1 METGRLETFADGV
14 FAIAATLLI
23 LNVRLI
29 PTADCTVLSCQIL
42 HAWPSYVAYAVSFLT
57 IGIIWVNHHNVMR
70 QIAKADRTFLM
81 ITVLF
86 LMVVAFIPFPTQ
98 LVAEHISGA
107 FDDAQAATVTYGIT
121 LTLTAVG
128 ALDRAARAAEGRTLT
143 KGPRGGGRDLE
154 KIAAHV
160 GDAEGG
166 YLYALGTRPPKDADT
181 RRTIERVLLARSRG
195 EPPERVP
202 RTGKLWS
209 PRYFARRTAW
219 HALDHAWEIEDR
231 LQPND

>member
-23 LNVRLI
+23 LNVQAV
-29 PTADCTVLSCQIL
+29 PTEDCVGDALSCQIV

-70 QIAKADRTFLM
+70 QIARADRTFLM

-121 LTLTAVG
+121 LTLTAVLFN
-128 ALDRAARAAEGRTLT
+128 AVWFYAARGNRLLHADADPRVVRGISRTFLWGPWTYIVLTIVAAISPDLGAVGFALFALFWVIESSVF
-143 KGPRGGGRDLE
+143 GRDQ
-154 KIAAHV
+154 
-160 GDAEGG
+160 
-166 YLYALGTRPPKDADT
+166 
-181 RRTIERVLLARSRG
+181 RTQDV
-195 EPPERVP
+195 EP
-202 RTGKLWS
+202 
-209 PRYFARRTAW
+209 
-219 HALDHAWEIEDR
+219 
-231 LQPND
+231 

>member
-70 QIAKADRTFLM
+70 QIARADRTFLM

-121 LTLTAVG
+121 LTLTAVLFN
-128 ALDRAARAAEGRTLT
+128 AVWFYAARRNRLLQTDADPRVVRGISRTFVWGPWTYLVLTIVAAISPDLGAVGFALFALFWVIESSIF
-143 KGPRGGGRDLE
+143 GRDQ
-154 KIAAHV
+154 
-160 GDAEGG
+160 
-166 YLYALGTRPPKDADT
+166 
-181 RRTIERVLLARSRG
+181 RTQDV
-195 EPPERVP
+195 EP
-202 RTGKLWS
+202 
-209 PRYFARRTAW
+209 
-219 HALDHAWEIEDR
+219 
-231 LQPND
+231 

>member
-121 LTLTAVG
+121 LTLTAVLFN
-128 ALDRAARAAEGRTLT
+128 AVWFYAARRNRLLH
-143 KGPRGGGRDLE
+143 D
-154 KIAAHV
+154 
-160 GDAEGG
+160 
-166 YLYALGTRPPKDADT
+166 DADP
-181 RRTIERVLLARSRG
+181 RVVRGISRTFVWGPGTYLVLTIVAAISPDLGAVGFALSRCSG
-195 EPPERVP
+195 
-202 RTGKLWS
+202 
-209 PRYFARRTAW
+209 
-219 HALDHAWEIEDR
+219 
-231 LQPND
+231 

>member
-29 PTADCTVLSCQIL
+29 PTADCTVLACQIL

-121 LTLTAVG
+121 LTLTAVLFN
-128 ALDRAARAAEGRTLT
+128 AVWFYAARRNRLLHDDADPRVVRGISRTFVWGPWTYLVLT
-143 KGPRGGGRDLE
+143 IVAVISPDLGAVGFALFALFWVIESSVFGRDQ
-154 KIAAHV
+154 
-160 GDAEGG
+160 
-166 YLYALGTRPPKDADT
+166 
-181 RRTIERVLLARSRG
+181 RTQDV
-195 EPPERVP
+195 EP
-202 RTGKLWS
+202 
-209 PRYFARRTAW
+209 
-219 HALDHAWEIEDR
+219 
-231 LQPND
+231 

>member
-70 QIAKADRTFLM
+70 QIARADRTFLM

-107 FDDAQAATVTYGIT
+107 FGDAQAATVTYGIT
-121 LTLTAVG
+121 LTLTAVLFN
-128 ALDRAARAAEGRTLT
+128 AVWFYAARRNRLLHTDADPRVVRGISRTFVWGPWTYLVLTIVAAISPDLGAVGFALFALFWVIESSIF
-143 KGPRGGGRDLE
+143 GRDQ
-154 KIAAHV
+154 
-160 GDAEGG
+160 
-166 YLYALGTRPPKDADT
+166 
-181 RRTIERVLLARSRG
+181 RT
-195 EPPERVP
+195 
-202 RTGKLWS
+202 
-209 PRYFARRTAW
+209 
-219 HALDHAWEIEDR
+219 EDVEV
-231 LQPND
+231 